1 MNAEKG
7 GAPYQGAPLFHS
19 GLAFKYVKH
28 AQTLRPREDR
38 TLKKAEDCADM
49 SEVRAEIDRV
59 DSALVELL
67 AERWTYVDRAWVF
80 KRAPEEASVPWRN
93 REVIDKVRTRAGQ
106 TGLPPEMAEAL
117 WRLIIGW
124 GIQYEEERLRKD

>member
-1 MNAEKG
+1 M
-7 GAPYQGAPLFHS
+7 
-19 GLAFKYVKH
+19 
-28 AQTLRPREDR
+28 
-38 TLKKAEDCADM
+38 KKAEDCANMD
-49 SEVRAEIDRV
+49 EVRAEIDRI

-80 KRAPEEASVPWRN
+80 KRSPEEASVPWRN
-93 REVIDKVRTRAGQ
+93 RDVIDKVRTRAGE

-124 GIQYEEERLRKD
+124 GIQYEEERLRED